1 MSTPVSREY
10 SWGVLQNWR
19 DSHWVN
25 IIFILIFSIFNH
37 IVSEVWWRGW
47 CYVMVMRA
55 ENASLA
61 GYLAVL
67 SILDIRESECSF
79 AAAAVRWLARHG
91 DRPKGCQQQSVERPP
106 RPGHSDQEEQEVEY
120 LLKTVTGVCLL
131 IFYSLSFI
139 QFKEF
144 SCDSTNRVFPF
155 HFQLIISSRLKMDW
169 YFRYS
174 SSGDGPDAFFSF
186 NVLIVI
192 ESRLVLMMALFQH
205 LSCLPGQISI
215 TFKWDMV

>member
-1 MSTPVSREY
+1 MGFFSCFH
-10 SWGVLQNWR
+10 G
-19 DSHWVN
+19 
-25 IIFILIFSIFNH
+25 ILLAWECAAELKGFPLGQYHFHFDIQHFNH

-106 RPGHSDQEEQEVEY
+106 RPGHSDQEEQEVEVEY
-120 LLKTVTGVCLL
+120 LLKTVTGGCLL

-155 HFQLIISSRLKMDW
+155 PFPIDYFLKIK
-169 YFRYS
+169 
-174 SSGDGPDAFFSF
+174 DG
-186 NVLIVI
+186 
-192 ESRLVLMMALFQH
+192 LVLQVQFFWWWSWCLFKLQ
-205 LSCLPGQISI
+205 C
-215 TFKWDMV
+215 FNCYRK

>member
-1 MSTPVSREY
+1 MWVSTPVSREY
-10 SWGVLQNWR
+10 SWSVLQNWR

-106 RPGHSDQEEQEVEY
+106 RPGHSDQEEQEVEVEY

-155 HFQLIISSRLKMDW
+155 PFPIDYFLKIKDGLILQVQ
-169 YFRYS
+169 
-174 SSGDGPDAFFSF
+174 FFWWWSWCLFKLQCF
-186 NVLIVI
+186 NCY
-192 ESRLVLMMALFQH
+192 R
-205 LSCLPGQISI
+205 
-215 TFKWDMV
+215 K